1 MKLSI
6 LTLAFAFLA
15 TLPSLSNA
23 MDKHAM
29 KDKMMMETPAVKAVA
44 FHSDNCGSCK
54 ILAPKMA
61 AALEAINKDKLDI
74 VQLDYTNA
82 ETKAASMSL
91 ATKKSLTNV
100 MEQYGPKTGFVLLLD
115 GQGQV
120 VDKITKESTA
130 GEIAAKIAKA
140 IGDAATS

>member
-15 TLPSLSNA
+15 ALPSFSHA
-23 MDKHAM
+23 MDKHMA
-29 KDKMMMETPAVKAVA
+29 KDKMMMAKPAVQAVA
-44 FHSDNCGSCK
+44 FHSDSCGSCK

-74 VQLDYTNA
+74 VQFDYTNV

-91 ATKKSLTNV
+91 AGTKGLINV
-100 MEQYGPKTGFVLLLD
+100 MQEYGPKTGFVLLLNE
-115 GQGQV
+115 QGQV
-120 VDKITKESTA
+120 VDKITKENTA

-140 IGDAATS
+140 ISDAATS